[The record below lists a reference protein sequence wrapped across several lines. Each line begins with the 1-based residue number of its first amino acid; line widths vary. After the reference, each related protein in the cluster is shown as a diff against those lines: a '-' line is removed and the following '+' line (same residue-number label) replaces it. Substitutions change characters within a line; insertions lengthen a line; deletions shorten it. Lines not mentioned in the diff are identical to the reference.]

1 MDFLTKLNNNSI
13 LILPSTL
20 KRKVL
25 EYINNNNLLLDIKFM
40 SFNDLK
46 KGLLFDYNDEAIYY
60 LMNKY
65 TLSYDIAK
73 EYIDNMYYLD
83 KDDYDNKKLNDLL
96 DKKTELNNGCLLI
109 KDNLF
114 KSLLKSKDTIYV
126 YGYDYI
132 NKFDKYLL
140 ELSKE
145 YINYEIIDKAY
156 NDYKHKVYE
165 LDTLNNEVAFIAE
178 EIYKLVEKGV
188 SLNKIYIANY
198 SDEYYFAFNTIF
210 KEYNIPFSFKNETTL
225 LNTSLGKY
233 FIKNISNNIND
244 LLDDIKKKFNV
255 EHNTNNN
262 QIYSKLIDLLNSLN
276 WTDEYKSIKEIIKNK
291 MKDTSIESL
300 HYKNEIKTT
309 DIINNIFGD
318 DEYVFLIGFNLGVL
332 PVTKKDEDYIT
343 DDIKPSFLESTVE
356 FNISS
361 KEALLKT
368 IKNIKN
374 LTITY
379 KKVSTFD
386 NFYPS
391 YIIDD
396 NYLVKEEVKINYS
409 NYSND
414 FNEFLYANKIDK
426 LIKFGEKD
434 ELLSVLDNNY
444 SIPYDTYD
452 NNFKGI
458 NNTKLMHELKS
469 PSKYDPSKPKHSY
482 SYSNIST
489 YYKCP
494 FKFYM
499 DNFFRLNEYEQTLDT
514 YIGSLFHEV
523 LEKCISKDNDIDEVY
538 DNYIKTNKKK
548 ELTIKDEYFIEKLRE
563 EVHYLVDIINKQ
575 YEVIGY
581 DPANELHE
589 EKIEVN
595 TKDLDLNTV
604 YDTVIKGFVDKYMVN
619 GDDVVIV
626 DYKTGNSD
634 SIDPRLFEFGL
645 NIQLPIYLYLLKNFN
660 KKYTIVGMYLQHI
673 LPNLPRKEK
682 NKTLEDIKNNN
693 LKLDG
698 LTLTDESKLKMFDSS
713 YESSLIVKSLKT
725 KQDGTFSKSNRL
737 MDIERENELYN
748 EIKSLIENCINE
760 VAKGNF
766 DIKPTWVMGKQKAC
780 DLCDYKDICYRRK
793 EQYSIKYI
801 KTEEGEKDE

>member
-13 LILPSTL
+13 LILPSNL

-25 EYINNNNLLLDIKFM
+25 EYINNNSLLLNIKFM
-40 SFNDLK
+40 SFSDLK
-46 KGLLFDYNDEAIYY
+46 KRLMFDYNDEAINY
-60 LMNKY
+60 LMKKY
-65 TLSYDIAK
+65 SLSYDIAK
-73 EYIDNMYYLD
+73 EYINNIYYID
-83 KDDYDNKKLNDLL
+83 KDTYDNQKLNKLVSI
-96 DKKTELNNGCLLI
+96 KNELNNQGLLI

-114 KSLLKSKDTIYV
+114 TNLLKSKDIIYV

-132 NKFDKYLL
+132 NKFDNHLL
-140 ELSKE
+140 ELAKK
-145 YINYEIIDKAY
+145 YINYEIINKTY

-165 LDTLNNEVAFIAE
+165 VDTLNNEVAFIAE
-178 EIYKLVEKGV
+178 GISKLIEKGTP
-188 SLNKIYIANY
+188 LNKIYIANY

-210 KEYNIPFSFKNETTL
+210 KEYNIPFSFEEETSI

-233 FIKNISNNIND
+233 FLKNINKDIKE
-244 LLDDIKKKFNV
+244 LLVDIKKKFNI

-262 QIYSKLIDLLNSLN
+262 QLYSKLIDLLNSLN
-276 WTDEYKSIKEIIKNK
+276 WTDDYKSIKEIIKNR
-291 MKDTSIESL
+291 MKDTTIPSN
-300 HYKNEIKTT
+300 HYKNEITST
-309 DIINNIFGD
+309 NIINNLFED

-356 FNISS
+356 FNVSS
-361 KEALLKT
+361 KETLLKV
-368 IKNIKN
+368 IRNIKN

-379 KKVSTFD
+379 KKVSTFE

-391 YIIDD
+391 YIIDND
-396 NYLVKEEVKINYS
+396 YLVKEEVKVNYS

-434 ELLSVLDNNY
+434 EVLSILDSNY

-452 NNFKGI
+452 NSFKGI
-458 NNTKLMHELKS
+458 NNTKLMHELKT
-469 PSKYDPSKPKHSY
+469 PSKYDPSKPKHNY

-499 DNFFRLNEYEQTLDT
+499 DNFFRLNDYEQTLDT
-514 YIGSLFHEV
+514 YIGILFHEV
-523 LEKCISKDNDIDEVY
+523 LEKCVNKDTNIDEVY
-538 DNYIKTNKKK
+538 DNYIKKNKKK
-548 ELTIKDEYFIEKLRE
+548 DLTVKDEYFIEKLRD
-563 EVHYLVDIINKQ
+563 EVHYLVNIITKQ

-581 DPANELHE
+581 DPSKELHE
-589 EKIEVN
+589 EKIEMN
-595 TKDLDLNTV
+595 TKDLDLDTV

-619 GDDVVIV
+619 GNDIVIV

-634 SIDPRLFEFGL
+634 TIDPRLFEFGL

-660 KKYTIVGMYLQHI
+660 KDYTIVGMYLQHI
-673 LPNLPRKEK
+673 LPTLPKKEK
-682 NKTLEDIKNNN
+682 NKTLDEIKENN

-698 LTLTDESKLKMFDSS
+698 LTLIDESKLKLFDTS
-713 YESSLIVKSLKT
+713 YESSLIVRSLKT

-737 MDIERENELYN
+737 MDIERENEIYN

-766 DIKPTWVMGKQKAC
+766 EIKPTLVPGKVNAC
-780 DLCDYKDICYRRK
+780 ELCNYKDICFRRK
-793 EQYSIKYI
+793 EQYSIKYV